1 MNVLILGWLIE
12 VEGPYY
18 YEMDWL
24 IDLEE
29 PANYRNGL
37 VD

>member
-1 MNVLILGWLIE
+1 MNAPKLGWLIE

-24 IDLEE
+24 IELEE
-29 PANYRNGL
+29 PVNYRNGL